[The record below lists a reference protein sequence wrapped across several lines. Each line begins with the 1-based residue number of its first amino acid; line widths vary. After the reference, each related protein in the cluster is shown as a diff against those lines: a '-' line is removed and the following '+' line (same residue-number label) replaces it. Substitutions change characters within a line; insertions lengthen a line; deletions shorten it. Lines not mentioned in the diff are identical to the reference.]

1 MNAHQIA
8 SRLIGFGLAPVEL
21 LPPNHP
27 SEADRPPDKRGKAPF
42 VRDWQKQPAPRSVA
56 DMSDLLP
63 ECNVGVRTGRVSG
76 ARCQVVVVDIDSEK
90 ACWWAKEHLPASPI
104 VTISGRDTAGWRGQH
119 WYYRRPVTDE
129 RVGGRVKVRWVNDF
143 DEGRTEILDIDVKA
157 DEGQVVAP
165 GSVHGTG
172 GVYEEAVPWTE
183 AGFAALPTFDPAW
196 FPRVEAEPV
205 EGGEEAEIP
214 EVPIE
219 EKRRRLLGYLKHC
232 QPSWPSMPPQGAGA
246 YVLGVARFAVWGLA
260 MEPRDAAKVLQES
273 DWNKLCHDGSGK
285 KYPWN
290 FAELLHKCRDA
301 SKPNAGGEAMRK
313 PRGWALQPEP
323 GEENKRRI
331 VISADLPDMVDQTIL
346 ALAEMSDGVYVHSG
360 HLAVITTSKDPI
372 HWLSPPALREWMG
385 RAAQYE
391 TREADDEGNIE
402 AKPKTPPES
411 LAKTLCARG
420 FWPGIRPLKRVSQL
434 PPVTLA
440 GRISDKPGYDAASG
454 MYYMGE
460 EVNIPK
466 RPTRE
471 EALAAMERLFR
482 YVRIVNFREPADR
495 ARWLALVLTLATRTA
510 YETCPIWVHRAA
522 QQNSGK
528 TACAHVAYGLL
539 YGRRPE
545 DSDLK
550 DPKEQEWGKAVH
562 GWSRKS
568 LILWDNFDEG
578 RCFGNPKLARII
590 TNPETSDRELGKHSF
605 LDSDFSGSLFLVTGN
620 NITLDGD
627 IAERAIVCSFDRI
640 TGHDPDF
647 NPTQSDAFERAS
659 ATAKRDVYTIVR
671 AWAVAGCPTQNVKAH
686 QKFPG
691 WSSLVQ
697 QAVVW
702 LGLPDPVSDN
712 SDLNS
717 DKSVSE
723 TVLSLL
729 ASLYGATFFKTQD
742 LFRKYVAGDEKA
754 GEAVGALQAL
764 THRRGRFENAIA
776 LGQALGVLVDRE
788 VWVDG
793 VKMRLC
799 RGPRV
804 ASVTT
809 WQVAGAANSSA
820 KRPKT
825 AQEGT
830 QRGGGDPQ
838 HGKGSKGP

>member
-1 MNAHQIA
+1 M
-8 SRLIGFGLAPVEL
+8 
-21 LPPNHP
+21 
-27 SEADRPPDKRGKAPF
+27 
-42 VRDWQKQPAPRSVA
+42 
-56 DMSDLLP
+56 
-63 ECNVGVRTGRVSG
+63 
-76 ARCQVVVVDIDSEK
+76 DIDSEK

-119 WYYRRPVTDE
+119 WYYRRPATDE

-165 GSVHGTG
+165 AACMERAACTRRCLGPRRASRRCQRLTRRGFPGRNGAVEG
-172 GVYEEAVPWTE
+172 GGGGGDSRGADRGEAPSSARVSE
-183 AGFAALPTFDPAW
+183 ALPTFLAIYAAP
-196 FPRVEAEPV
+196 
-205 EGGEEAEIP
+205 
-214 EVPIE
+214 
-219 EKRRRLLGYLKHC
+219 RRRGVCPRGGPLRGLGAC
-232 QPSWPSMPPQGAGA
+232 DGA
-246 YVLGVARFAVWGLA
+246 ARRGEGSAGKRLEQAV
-260 MEPRDAAKVLQES
+260 PRRQREKV
-273 DWNKLCHDGSGK
+273 
-285 KYPWN
+285 PWN

-360 HLAVITTSKDPI
+360 HLGGDHHSKDPI
-372 HWLSPPALREWMG
+372 HWLSPPALRASGWAG
-385 RAAQYE
+385 RRS
-391 TREADDEGNIE
+391 T
-402 AKPKTPPES
+402 KPERPTMKATSRPSP
-411 LAKTLCARG
+411 KPRPRVWRRPFARG
-420 FWPGIRPLKRVSQL
+420 ASGPASGPSSGSQL

-454 MYYMGE
+454 MYYLGE

-471 EALAAMERLFR
+471 EALAAMDRLFR

-640 TGHDPDF
+640 TGHDPGLQ
-647 NPTQSDAFERAS
+647 PDAER
-659 ATAKRDVYTIVR
+659 RIR
-671 AWAVAGCPTQNVKAH
+671 AGIGHRKARRVHHRPRLGGRRLPTQNVKAH

-702 LGLPDPVSDN
+702 LRLPDPVSDN

-723 TVLSLL
+723 TVLSSWP
-729 ASLYGATFFKTQD
+729 ACTA
-742 LFRKYVAGDEKA
+742 
-754 GEAVGALQAL
+754 
-764 THRRGRFENAIA
+764 RRF
-776 LGQALGVLVDRE
+776 
-788 VWVDG
+788 
-793 VKMRLC
+793 
-799 RGPRV
+799 
-804 ASVTT
+804 
-809 WQVAGAANSSA
+809 
-820 KRPKT
+820 
-825 AQEGT
+825 
-830 QRGGGDPQ
+830 
-838 HGKGSKGP
+838 

>member
-56 DMSDLLP
+56 DMPDLLP

-119 WYYRRPVTDE
+119 WYYRRPVTEE

-183 AGFAALPTFDPAW
+183 AGFAALPTFDPSW
-196 FPRVEAEPV
+196 FPRVEAEPA
-205 EGGEEAEIP
+205 EGAEETEIP

-219 EKRRRLLGYLKHC
+219 EKRRRFLAYLKHC

-260 MEPRDAAKVLQES
+260 MEPRDAAKVLQDS

-346 ALAEMSDGVYVHSG
+346 ALAEMSDGVYVHAG
-360 HLAVITTSKDPI
+360 HLAVITAGKDPI

-391 TREADDEGNIE
+391 TRETDEDGNVE
-402 AKPKTPPES
+402 AKPKAPPES

-420 FWPGIRPLKRVSQL
+420 FWPGIRPLKRVSLL

-454 MYYMGE
+454 AYYLGE

-471 EALAAMERLFR
+471 DALAAMERLFR
-482 YVRIVNFREPADR
+482 YVRVVNFREPADR

-562 GWSRKS
+562 GWSRKA

-605 LDSDFSGSLFLVTGN
+605 LDSDFSNSLFLVTGN

-671 AWAVAGCPTQNVKAH
+671 AWAVAGCPTQAVKAH

-712 SDLNS
+712 SELNS

-729 ASLYGATFFKTQD
+729 ASLYGTAFFKTQD
-742 LFRKYVAGDEKA
+742 LYRKYVAGDEKA
-754 GEAVGALQAL
+754 SDAVGALQAL